1 MGERPCAQQWAVH
14 SGDTRRK
21 NHDRKQRI
29 SQACSLL
36 CLGIHRADTNK
47 HASYYEKVN
56 IARVDPYCVRV
67 YFAAMGALLDDEIDD
82 GLAEILS
89 FCISSKNKGCVF
101 CQGELHFE
109 TWLTITWL
117 SFHSLL
123 WNLDK
128 TYCQF
133 DAPPM
138 VCVAAWGAL
147 LDDEIDARFVEIH
160 YFNISG
166 NTNYQIWGDGR

>member
-1 MGERPCAQQWAVH
+1 
-14 SGDTRRK
+14 
-21 NHDRKQRI
+21 
-29 SQACSLL
+29 
-36 CLGIHRADTNK
+36 LGIHRADTNK

-109 TWLTITWL
+109 T
-117 SFHSLL
+117 
-123 WNLDK
+123 
-128 TYCQF
+128 
-133 DAPPM
+133 
-138 VCVAAWGAL
+138 
-147 LDDEIDARFVEIH
+147 
-160 YFNISG
+160 
-166 NTNYQIWGDGR
+166 